1 MRRGACDSVLP
12 SRCRDALPS
21 AAAAVF
27 PRTPLI
33 RVEGPLGICQ
43 MLETTIL
50 NACNYATLVCTNA
63 GAHGGQ
69 ICSPR
74 CPAGCA
80 AHALPPPPPPPS
92 ARFRMAAGKGKTL
105 LEFGLRRAQGPD
117 GAMSATR

>member
-1 MRRGACDSVLP
+1 
-12 SRCRDALPS
+12 
-21 AAAAVF
+21 
-27 PRTPLI
+27 
-33 RVEGPLGICQ
+33 

-63 GAHGGQ
+63 GGQ
-69 ICSPR
+69 GERIFL
-74 CPAGCA
+74 ALA
-80 AHALPPPPPPPS
+80 AKPPQVLLLA